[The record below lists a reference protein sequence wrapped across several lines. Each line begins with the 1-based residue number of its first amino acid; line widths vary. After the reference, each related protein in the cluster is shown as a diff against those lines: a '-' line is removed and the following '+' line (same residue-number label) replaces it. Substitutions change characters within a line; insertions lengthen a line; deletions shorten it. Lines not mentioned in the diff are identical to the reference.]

1 MTKKYNSKQTIENII
16 YVSSKLFLEKGF
28 EKTSMQ
34 DIAYIAGIS
43 KGAIYHHF
51 NSKTEIV
58 NAVMENQK
66 DKIEKS
72 LDSWF
77 DNNTPL
83 TGREKLI
90 SILEKNIESQEA
102 HYLDNALKTQV
113 KSSEFVVSYMQN
125 CINDSAPIFS
135 KIIKEGIEDGSIIT
149 EYPDECAEVFFLLIN
164 IWCDPVVFKCDSN
177 KLIKRL
183 KFLQSLMKNLG
194 VDIVSDEI
202 ILKTNDLLKKIY

>member
-16 YVSSKLFLEKGF
+16 SVSSKLFLEKGF

-90 SILEKNIESQEA
+90 SILEQNIESQEA

-125 CINDSAPIFS
+125 CINESAPIFS
-135 KIIKEGIEDGSIIT
+135 KIIKEGVEDGSIIT